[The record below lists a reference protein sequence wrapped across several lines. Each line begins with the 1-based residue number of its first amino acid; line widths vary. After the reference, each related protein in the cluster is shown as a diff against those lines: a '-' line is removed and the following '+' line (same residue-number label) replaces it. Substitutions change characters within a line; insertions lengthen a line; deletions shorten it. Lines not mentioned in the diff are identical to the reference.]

1 MRETDLRRADLN
13 LLVILN
19 ALLEERSVTRTAS
32 RLGMSQPAVSRSLA
46 RLRLLFADAL
56 LVDGPGGY
64 VLSARAEELRPGL
77 RTLLASVGDLL
88 DRNAFD
94 PRHATGVVRLVMT
107 DLEAA
112 VLAPPLI
119 AALAEQAP
127 DVALEIIP
135 PGSRPMDAL
144 EHDTVDAVVGV
155 IDAAPAGIRKRAL
168 YRDDF
173 VTMMRADH
181 PAAGQAVDLERFL
194 ELGHVVVSI
203 TGTGRA
209 WVDLA
214 LDRMGRERKV
224 TASVPSFLAAVEIV
238 AKTDLVMT
246 LPASL
251 ARIADR
257 FHLARQ
263 PPPLD
268 LEPVVMSLVWHARH
282 QEAPRH
288 VWLRE
293 LIVSAVGQ
301 RGL

>member
-127 DVALEIIP
+127 DVALEIIL

-144 EHDTVDAVVGV
+144 EHDTADAVVGV
-155 IDAAPAGIRKRAL
+155 IDAAPAGIRKRAV

-203 TGTGRA
+203 TGAGRA